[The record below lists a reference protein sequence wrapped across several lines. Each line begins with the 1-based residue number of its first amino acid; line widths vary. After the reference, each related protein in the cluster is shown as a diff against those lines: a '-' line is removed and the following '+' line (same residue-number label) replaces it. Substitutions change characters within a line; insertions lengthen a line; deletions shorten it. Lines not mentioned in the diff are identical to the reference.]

1 MTAIRELFIAKIAAC
16 VTFVRI
22 SWSILAKKNFLSRG
36 GHRTDSRKRDAPD
49 VRRRQLSQP
58 LCRGRHVWLTATS
71 AASVWGAPAQFLEA
85 FLASFPAHQI
95 QQQNADYRSDRCR
108 QHINKKLTVMPCDEC
123 NQEEIVADRKKE
135 KRRIQDAQDDES

>member
-1 MTAIRELFIAKIAAC
+1 MPLH
-16 VTFVRI
+16 V
-22 SWSILAKKNFLSRG
+22 FLQINE
-36 GHRTDSRKRDAPD
+36 PF
-49 VRRRQLSQP
+49 RR
-58 LCRGRHVWLTATS
+58 HH
-71 AASVWGAPAQFLEA
+71 FLEP

-108 QHINKKLTVMPCDEC
+108 QHINKKLPVMPCDEC